1 LGTRLAAKVWN
12 GLAISNACGHPN
24 IKAHDNKYRFQYVMT
39 QARWRGKIRSLRR
52 KSIAAGIS
60 FVPSAAA
67 RRYNGGHAMSL
78 LNEIEPLKQS
88 ALAELKTA
96 ADLAA
101 LDHAKG
107 AWIGPHGKFTALMKQ
122 LGSLPK
128 EEKPAAGKR
137 INAAKAEL
145 EAALAARREELELKA
160 ALPKEPTDF
169 TMPGRRRAL
178 GRLHPL
184 TQISEDIVRAFRKIG
199 FAVAD
204 GPEVEDDWH
213 CFDALNTPAD
223 HPARDTHDTFYLVGQ
238 ASSLPP
244 GLPAPDSSRAGS
256 PPAAGRMPAP
266 LLLRTHTSS
275 VQIRVMKSQPPP
287 IRIIA
292 PGRVY
297 RRDNADATHNPTFHQ
312 IEGLYVDKGVTVG
325 DLKGTV
331 EFVFKELMG
340 PDVKLRFRPHYFS
353 YTEPSLEIDFTN
365 SLVKKLGKD
374 WLEIAGCGMVHPQVF
389 ENVGYDPE
397 VWTGWAFGFG
407 IERIAMIR
415 YGIDDIR
422 LFYENDVRFLG
433 QF

>member
-1 LGTRLAAKVWN
+1 
-12 GLAISNACGHPN
+12 
-24 IKAHDNKYRFQYVMT
+24 
-39 QARWRGKIRSLRR
+39 
-52 KSIAAGIS
+52 
-60 FVPSAAA
+60 
-67 RRYNGGHAMSL
+67 MSL
-78 LNEIEPLKQS
+78 LNDIEPLKQS
-88 ALAELKTA
+88 ALAELKA
-96 ADLAA
+96 ATDLAA
-101 LDHAKG
+101 LEQAKG

-128 EEKPAAGKR
+128 EEKPTAGKL
-137 INAAKAEL
+137 INAAKSEL
-145 EAALAARREELELKA
+145 EDSLAARREELELKA
-160 ALPKEPTDF
+160 ALPGEPTDF
-169 TMPGRRRAL
+169 TLPGRRRAV
-178 GRLHPL
+178 GKLHPL
-184 TQISEDIVRAFRKIG
+184 TQVTDDIVRAFRKIG

-223 HPARDTHDTFYLVGQ
+223 HPARDSQDTFYMGIPVTGVSPSPGEGGRGEGGQ
-238 ASSLPP
+238 KQAKPY
-244 GLPAPDSSRAGS
+244 
-256 PPAAGRMPAP
+256 
-266 LLLRTHTSS
+266 LLRTHTSS

-397 VWTGWAFGFG
+397 IWTGWAFGFG
-407 IERIAMIR
+407 IERIAMLR
-415 YGIDDIR
+415 YGINDIR
-422 LFYENDVRFLG
+422 LFYENDVRFLR